1 MVASENGDFEV
12 LPETRSGRARA
23 RIKSDYERDRN
34 DVDQWLEGSGGVA
47 LAAVTAALA
56 LAFLLAILGVHF

>member
-1 MVASENGDFEV
+1 MSGNEEIDTSR
-12 LPETRSGRARA
+12 ETRSGRARA

-56 LAFLLAILGVHF
+56 LAFLLAVVGVHF